1 MMPATIAARLR
12 RLVETRDRHQ
22 PVAFVG
28 RKDELQH
35 LQGVVDIMAT
45 GAVKGAVRIV
55 QGAPGTGK
63 TSLCGH
69 FQNQLMDG
77 DALQAVATPPQG
89 QEDGGLYAPVLCA
102 DLECADL
109 KKIPLD
115 LVRTISQR
123 IGETLQ
129 SALTRPMEDKLGVH
143 AQAGGAL
150 RTSWGLLAQKL
161 FRGKSWDDIREATFG
176 LNQRSSLEDCIN
188 AYVDHVWPPNCTIAL
203 CLDEAQNCDAASM
216 QAKENLQAL
225 CAGKHRGRLPLLCFG
240 LPNTIGVLDQMGV
253 SRQPNAAVRTL
264 GCLNPG
270 EGLQAIERTL
280 DALGLSGDN
289 QAWKAHLDSLG
300 VTAAEWDGWRAKTAK
315 ALSNASEEFPQH
327 IATALISLG
336 EAMLGMNA
344 GRRFDDPL
352 RQDVLAKHHEQ
363 RIAYY
368 EGRLGN
374 AALANHRLALGAVCE
389 LLHRRIARGKTVRAA
404 EALDLLEVIND
415 LGRPVQDGEPILNAA
430 IAKGVLGQNR
440 VGLTVITAPP
450 IQSMQN
456 HLRDVL
462 RRVQMDAPEI
472 TQTLMR
478 RVDKLEPSP
487 APTPT
492 LGPKANRPA
501 MRSPAKTSRDS
512 CHKQG

>member
-1 MMPATIAARLR
+1 MMPSAIADRLR

-22 PVAFVG
+22 PIAFVG
-28 RKDELQH
+28 RKDELRH
-35 LQGVVDIMAT
+35 LQGVVDLMAP
-45 GAVKGAVRIV
+45 GPVKGAVRII

-69 FQNQLMDG
+69 FQNQLVNV
-77 DALQAVATPPQG
+77 DALQAAAAPPQG
-89 QEDGGLYAPVLCA
+89 QEDGGPHAPVLCA

-123 IGETLQ
+123 IGETLR
-129 SALTRPMEDKLGVH
+129 SALTRPMEDKLGMP
-143 AQAGGAL
+143 AQAGSAL
-150 RTSWGLLAQKL
+150 HTSWGLLAQKL

-188 AYVDHVWPPNCTIAL
+188 AYVDHAWPPNCTIAL
-203 CLDEAQNCDAASM
+203 CLDEAQNCDIESS

-253 SRQPNAAVRTL
+253 SRQPDDAVRTL

-289 QAWKAHLDSLG
+289 HAWSAHLDSLG
-300 VTAAEWDGWRAKTAK
+300 MTAAEWDGWRARTAK
-315 ALSNASEEFPQH
+315 ELAEASGEFPQH

-344 GRRFDDPL
+344 SRRFDDQL
-352 RQDVLAKHHEQ
+352 RQDVLASHQEQ

-368 EGRLGN
+368 EGRLGS
-374 AALANHRLALGAVCE
+374 AALTNHKLALSAVCE
-389 LLHRRIARGKTVRAA
+389 LLHRRSLLGKTVQAA
-404 EALDLLEVIND
+404 EALDLLEVVND
-415 LGRPVQDGEPILNAA
+415 LGRPVQDGEIILNAA
-430 IAKGVLGQNR
+430 VAKGVLGQNR
-440 VGLTVITAPP
+440 DGLAVITVPP
-450 IQSMQN
+450 IQSMQT
-456 HLRDVL
+456 HLRDIL
-462 RRVQMDAPEI
+462 HTVQLDAPELALP
-472 TQTLMR
+472 LMQ
-478 RVDKLEPSP
+478 RVDELEPPP
-487 APTPT
+487 APD
-492 LGPKANRPA
+492 ANPWPEGEPCSHEVA
-501 MRSPAKTSRDS
+501 SESYPGFVS
-512 CHKQG
+512 